1 MKIPIFLPP
10 KPPQLV
16 SPETQ
21 DLFLFREIFLSGL
34 LGLIWF
40 SLGQKKME
48 GCDQSKVFVG
58 GISWETTEYVLK
70 EHFGKYGKVVGAV
83 IAKDRS
89 TGSSRGF
96 AFVSFAEASTL
107 NKVLLASHTILGR
120 TVEVKKAVPRSE
132 QNQNQNQQEQ
142 SRGLNRNSRTNGVNS
157 NNNLK
162 IKKIFVGGLPANLTE
177 DEFKVYFEKFGRIT
191 DVVVMHDN
199 VTRRPRGFGFITFDS
214 EDSVEEVMQKS
225 FHELSGKLVEVKRAV
240 PKEDNGVSGGNAFS
254 NYSPHRPRYD
264 VLPSY
269 GVVYGGFPYGS
280 GVYGGA
286 YYGGINYGL
295 APVSPRVPWV
305 PPTMVSIRG
314 NPYPVT
320 VYPAYMNNGHGLM
333 GMAVNSYNGIM
344 GSAPNEKPS
353 QLSGGNEQ
361 VEADAG
367 SSEVDR

>member
-1 MKIPIFLPP
+1 
-10 KPPQLV
+10 
-16 SPETQ
+16 
-21 DLFLFREIFLSGL
+21 
-34 LGLIWF
+34 
-40 SLGQKKME
+40 ME

-58 GISWETTEYVLK
+58 GISWETTEDVLK

-83 IAKDRS
+83 IAKDRI

-96 AFVSFAEASTL
+96 AFVSFSDASTL
-107 NKVLLASHTILGR
+107 NKVLLATHTILGR

-142 SRGLNRNSRTNGVNS
+142 SRGLSRSVRSNGVSSNS
-157 NNNLK
+157 SNSSLK

-240 PKEDNGVSGGNAFS
+240 PKEDNNGGVSGGGNGVG
-254 NYSPHRPRYD
+254 NYSSPHRPTYD
-264 VLPSY
+264 VVPSY
-269 GVVYGGFPYGS
+269 GVVYGGYPYGGGG

-286 YYGGINYGL
+286 YYGGMNYGL
-295 APVSPRVPWV
+295 APRVPWG
-305 PPTMVSIRG
+305 PPAMVSIRG
-314 NPYPVT
+314 GPYPMT

-333 GMAVNSYNGIM
+333 GMVGNGYNGIM
-344 GSAPNEKPS
+344 GSGPSEKAS
-353 QLSGGNEQ
+353 QIGQLGGGEER
-361 VEADAG
+361 VGGDAG
-367 SSEVDR
+367 SSRV